1 MALHEQHSIPT
12 DTEQEIRSKVEQVL
26 KGTPFSP
33 SSLRKLSG
41 GTANFMYHATLKYP
55 SGEDKYQNG
64 VVIKQGEGYVALHPA
79 FKIATSR
86 CAIEYESLVHLAELP
101 PTETPSCRISTPETY
116 YFNQDSNTQ
125 VQEYLSE
132 ALSLKDY
139 ALKYYAAP
147 TPPSLREECEQLG
160 HGLGSWLRAF
170 HGWSQEPKQ
179 AALRETFAG
188 NKEMQGL
195 KNMINYQQLLQ
206 VVDRHPEIL
215 GDARD
220 VLQGVSDLAA
230 GELADESAL
239 YPIHG
244 DFWTGNILLPDT
256 PLAKGTHTPI
266 RIVDW
271 EMVQIGVRPLD
282 LGQAIAELWQLKL
295 YKDIAAAEWLI
306 RAFVDGYGAVSDDF
320 AYRTVIHVGVHL
332 ICFGSQTPGWGDAE
346 QQKDVVR
353 IGKEI
358 IVTRTLNSNSTLLA
372 IISTSTP
379 DSDAFFGHQSAFDC
393 YIQYVAYKLNKRL
406 GALHK
411 ATRSSKKLT
420 TRRYLAGLSFGPS
433 SSVLAQLLSDQ
444 ARHHSENKA
453 SSPFEPVIIHIDT
466 ELSNTEGESPA
477 KKLLGEYRRVLPDA
491 MFECVPLKDVLSVKS
506 IDWSTLP
513 LDTVT
518 PDDDDDKSNARLQ
531 RLFNAL
537 PTLTSRTD
545 LLRQLIRHLLLQ
557 KAQEHSCSALLLGHS
572 TTALAALT
580 LSEVANGRGFA
591 VPLQVADGMTTVCTY
606 EAVEGAAAQETARLE
621 FPVYYPLRE
630 IFRNELIQYIDL
642 VPPLK
647 EVVPVNHVGA
657 KTGNSVVSHKDLS
670 IEEVM
675 SRYFDSVEEGYA
687 GIVANVVRTTTKLD
701 RIPGKSFCGSCG
713 MSLDAEGDSRWAG
726 EIGDDAGDGPG
737 AAAAGRLCYGCK
749 RSIHG

>member
-1 MALHEQHSIPT
+1 MSLHEQHNIPT

-26 KGTPFSP
+26 KGTTFAV

-41 GTANFMYHATLKYP
+41 GTANFMYHATLEKP
-55 SGEDKYQNG
+55 STQDKYQNG

-86 CAIEYESLVHLAELP
+86 CAIEYESLIHLAELP
-101 PTETPSCRISTPETY
+101 PKETPSCRISTPEAY
-116 YFNQDSNTQ
+116 YFSQDSNTQ

-147 TPPSLREECEQLG
+147 TPPTLKEQCEQLG

-170 HGWSQEPKQ
+170 HSWSQEPKQ

-230 GELADESAL
+230 RELADESAL

-256 PLAKGTHTPI
+256 PLVKGTHTPI

-282 LGQAIAELWQLKL
+282 LGQVIAELWQLKL
-295 YKDIAAAEWLI
+295 YKDIAAGEWLI
-306 RAFVDGYGAVSDDF
+306 RAFADAYGAVSDDF

-358 IVTRTLNSNSTLLA
+358 IVRAWSRDRGYFVGHVL
-372 IISTSTP
+372 
-379 DSDAFFGHQSAFDC
+379 DS
-393 YIQYVAYKLNKRL
+393 L
-406 GALHK
+406 
-411 ATRSSKKLT
+411 
-420 TRRYLAGLSFGPS
+420 
-433 SSVLAQLLSDQ
+433 
-444 ARHHSENKA
+444 
-453 SSPFEPVIIHIDT
+453 
-466 ELSNTEGESPA
+466 
-477 KKLLGEYRRVLPDA
+477 
-491 MFECVPLKDVLSVKS
+491 
-506 IDWSTLP
+506 
-513 LDTVT
+513 
-518 PDDDDDKSNARLQ
+518 
-531 RLFNAL
+531 
-537 PTLTSRTD
+537 
-545 LLRQLIRHLLLQ
+545 
-557 KAQEHSCSALLLGHS
+557 
-572 TTALAALT
+572 
-580 LSEVANGRGFA
+580 
-591 VPLQVADGMTTVCTY
+591 
-606 EAVEGAAAQETARLE
+606 
-621 FPVYYPLRE
+621 
-630 IFRNELIQYIDL
+630 FRN
-642 VPPLK
+642 
-647 EVVPVNHVGA
+647 
-657 KTGNSVVSHKDLS
+657 
-670 IEEVM
+670 
-675 SRYFDSVEEGYA
+675 
-687 GIVANVVRTTTKLD
+687 
-701 RIPGKSFCGSCG
+701 
-713 MSLDAEGDSRWAG
+713 
-726 EIGDDAGDGPG
+726 
-737 AAAAGRLCYGCK
+737 
-749 RSIHG
+749 